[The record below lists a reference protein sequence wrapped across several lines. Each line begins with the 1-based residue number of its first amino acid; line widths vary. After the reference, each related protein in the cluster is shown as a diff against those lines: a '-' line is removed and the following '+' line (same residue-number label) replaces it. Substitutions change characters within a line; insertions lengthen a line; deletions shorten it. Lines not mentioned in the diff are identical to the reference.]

1 MNAAIPFAINRISAP
16 RLLLE
21 DFCQMVVNLG
31 IDAVEF
37 RNDLPGVEMQDGTPG
52 AKVGE
57 IARKHGLKALTI
69 NALYPFDVWDDIRA
83 EQAKKLA
90 GYARDC
96 GVQALV
102 LCPYNTYDDKRSESE
117 RRSDLVKA
125 LKALRPILQE
135 HGLIGHVE
143 PIGVPQSALRLKRPA
158 VETIDEIDGAD
169 TFNLLH
175 DTFHHH
181 LASDPDYFPD
191 RTGLVHI
198 SGVVDASVPV
208 SELLDDHR
216 VLVGEADVLRNAE
229 QVGTLIDKGYRG
241 YFSLEPFAKEVH
253 EINDPERA
261 IRESLEYLKT
271 RVSELG

>member
-1 MNAAIPFAINRISAP
+1 MSLTIQFAINRISAP
-16 RLLLE
+16 RLSLE
-21 DFCQMVVNLG
+21 DFCQMVVRLG

-52 AKVGE
+52 SKVGE
-57 IARKHGLKALTI
+57 IARQHGLKALTI
-69 NALYPFDVWDDIRA
+69 NALYPFDVWDDTRA
-83 EQAKKLA
+83 EQAKTLA
-90 GYARDC
+90 SYAREC

-102 LCPYNTYDDKRSESE
+102 LCPFNTYDDKRSESE
-117 RRSDLVKA
+117 RRGDLRKA
-125 LKALRPILQE
+125 LKALRPILQD

-143 PIGVPQSALRLKRPA
+143 PLGFPQSALRLKRPA
-158 VETIDEIDGAD
+158 VEAIDEIDGAD

-181 LASDPDYFPD
+181 LASDTDYFPD

-208 SELLDDHR
+208 SDLLDDHR
-216 VLVGEADVLRNAE
+216 VLVGEADVLRNVE
-229 QVGTLIDKGYRG
+229 QVRELIDRGYRG
-241 YFSLEPFAKEVH
+241 YFSLEPFAKAVH
-253 EINDPERA
+253 ELSDPESA
-261 IRESLEYLKT
+261 IRESLEYFKT